1 MAILPPVLNF
11 RFPLMAQRPSK
22 KYFLFAA
29 LLFMLAG
36 YCGAQSEAPSPWQAP
51 GNDFAQ
57 EILSRG
63 GSPPAVTVTFDNV
76 SSLPSPDQET
86 VRKIILAAFR
96 NAGVRLV
103 KPDFATAEVHVTFSE
118 DWQSYVWVAD
128 IKQGPGN
135 QVVIKKVPRLRKTDA
150 PRTPSLTIRKGLVWQ
165 QETPLLD
172 FYSDGQTLSLLEPGQ
187 ISVYGNDS
195 GKWRVKQTLA
205 ISHDHA
211 WPRDLRGRMLVNGTQ
226 VTAFLPGT
234 QCSGATSPPAMQ
246 CRASDDP
253 WQIDQNL
260 LAAFFSPTRNF
271 FTGVLAGHSAGESVP
286 AFFSAAATQNGNTRE
301 WVFAGTDG
309 RARLFINDL
318 NAPWATLSDWGSNI
332 AAVQSGCGTGWQILV
347 SFPNDLTHADA
358 VQAMEIQSREAVSVS
373 SPVELSGPV
382 LAFWPGENPQTA
394 HAVVQSLATGKYEAW
409 NFSVGC
415 N

>member
-1 MAILPPVLNF
+1 MAEI
-11 RFPLMAQRPSK
+11 PSR
-22 KYFLFAA
+22 KYFLFA
-29 LLFMLAG
+29 LAG
-36 YCGAQSEAPSPWQAP
+36 LLLLASYCLAQPETPSPWQAV
-51 GNDFAQ
+51 GNDFVQ

-63 GSPPAVTVTFDNV
+63 GSPPAVTVTFDNI
-76 SSLPSPDQET
+76 SSLSSPDQET
-86 VRKIILAAFR
+86 VKKIILTAFR

-103 KPDFATAEVHVTFSE
+103 KPDFATAEVRITFSE

-135 QVVIKKVPRLRKTDA
+135 QMVITKVPRLRKTEA
-150 PRTPSLTIRKGLVWQ
+150 PRTPSLTIRKSLVWQ

-172 FYSDGQTLSLLEPGQ
+172 FYSDGQTLSLLEPSQ

-205 ISHDHA
+205 VSHDHA
-211 WPRDLRGRMLVNGTQ
+211 WPRDLRGRMLINGTQ
-226 VTAFLPGT
+226 ITAFLPGT
-234 QCSGATSPPAMQ
+234 LCNGSTSPPAMQ

-253 WQIDQNL
+253 WQIDQNFL
-260 LAAFFSPTRNF
+260 SVFFSPTRNF

-286 AFFSAAATQNGNTRE
+286 AFFSAASTQSGNTRE

-318 NAPWATLSDWGSNI
+318 TAPWATLSDWGSNI

-358 VQAMEIQSREAVSVS
+358 IQAMEVQSREAVSVS

-394 HAVVQSLATGKYEAW
+394 HAVVQSLSTGKYEAW
-409 NFSVGC
+409 NFSIGC